1 MSSEQ
6 KEEIE
11 QASRNQWSI
20 RDQLCLASCVL
31 KLDEQDWNSISQK
44 IKSFVDKANL
54 KSSSCYSHEACE
66 HQYNDLLQSIN
77 SKIKKKK
84 NYGESAS
91 DFIVRKLSQDRIAEL
106 AKILLSLK
114 EEYYFL
120 KSEINTLQN
129 ENISHEKLRKNWKA
143 IQTSKDESTKSKF
156 PNLTCEKEHCHHL
169 TETNEISCGCKSLN
183 LSNKDPTSELT
194 NSFCSDVKTSQINES
209 TTTNINES
217 LNDDLANISNLNDE
231 KNADNSPQ
239 IVSIPEQ
246 PTSNKSESIK
256 LHTIPLTKEDNQ
268 IQIEEQIQTPVSNAI
283 NSEKIKDDLSE
294 IIDDI
299 EELIHEEIATV
310 PQIAKNSTNL
320 TNNSSKCSIPS
331 LKIEIENSND
341 SLSHSDSAVSEMA
354 IEDIDSSS
362 PNIAEIIGTSIQ
374 TTKSNLISMPIDAC
388 DKTKETDCSETS
400 TETSNKN
407 DGFTSMEKCLDTECI
422 SLPPEKSCN
431 EKEKEEDPNIKATN
445 ENISTKFETHNLI
458 ANDGKKLVES
468 ETSSKFQQEKINTEK
483 VEVKSPIK
491 IYDEHTKL
499 SITTTSSSAVTASSS
514 ETTLADTISSNLIS
528 NEIIAEKSLN
538 DFKSP
543 SKDCHSTENKDLSHT
558 IKTQVMQPIIV
569 QTKPSAEICEKRS
582 RENSTD
588 SSISNSNKNKKSLL
602 VKDSESFSNYK
613 SPNKYE
619 INIFQEQKS
628 SKNFDS
634 EKNEQNNSKDISEE
648 IEEEPIMSKYSGTK
662 AMKTYSK
669 KQNTI
674 LENETENENSGE
686 TPDYRAWKK
695 SILLVYNRLATHK
708 YASLFLRPIT
718 DDQAP
723 GYHSIIYRP
732 MDLHTLKKNIDNGS
746 IRCTTH
752 FQRDVMLM
760 FQNAI
765 MFNKQNTSVHK
776 MSLEMQEECLQH
788 MQILLQATED
798 APFRRETRT
807 ATITNDGIDNN
818 LKRKWPFTPTW
829 TADFENS
836 RSKKSKKLE
845 YE

>member
-6 KEEIE
+6 KTEEIE
-11 QASRNQWSI
+11 EVSRNQWSI

-54 KSSSCYSHEACE
+54 KPSSCYSHEACE

-84 NYGESAS
+84 NYEESVS
-91 DFIVRKLSQDRIAEL
+91 SFIVRKLSRDRIAEL

-156 PNLTCEKEHCHHL
+156 PNSTCEKEHCHHL

-183 LSNKDPTSELT
+183 SSNKDPASELT
-194 NSFCSDVKTSQINES
+194 NSFCSDVKTSLINVS
-209 TTTNINES
+209 ATKNVNES
-217 LNDDLANISNLNDE
+217 LNDDLADISNLNNE

-239 IVSIPEQ
+239 MVSIPEQ
-246 PTSNKSESIK
+246 ATPNKSESMK

-283 NSEKIKDDLSE
+283 NTEKIKDDLSE
-294 IIDDI
+294 IIEDI

-310 PQIAKNSTNL
+310 PQIDKNSTNL

-374 TTKSNLISMPIDAC
+374 TTKSNLISKPVDAC
-388 DKTKETDCSETS
+388 DKIKETDFSENS

-407 DGFTSMEKCLDTECI
+407 DGFILMEKCLDTECI
-422 SLPPEKSCN
+422 SLPPEKSCT
-431 EKEKEEDPNIKATN
+431 EKQKEEDRNIKATN
-445 ENISTKFETHNLI
+445 ENISNFETHNLI
-458 ANDGKKLVES
+458 ANDGNKLVVS
-468 ETSSKFQQEKINTEK
+468 ETSSKFQQEKINTENVEIKSLIK
-483 VEVKSPIK
+483 V
-491 IYDEHTKL
+491 YDEHTKL
-499 SITTTSSSAVTASSS
+499 SIITSSSAVTASSS
-514 ETTLADTISSNLIS
+514 ETTLANTISSNLIS

-538 DFKSP
+538 NFKSP
-543 SKDCHSTENKDLSHT
+543 SKDGHSTENKDLSHT

-588 SSISNSNKNKKSLL
+588 SK
-602 VKDSESFSNYK
+602 
-613 SPNKYE
+613 
-619 INIFQEQKS
+619 QKS
-628 SKNFDS
+628 SKNLDS
-634 EKNEQNNSKDISEE
+634 EKSEQNNSKDISEE

-788 MQILLQATED
+788 MQILLQATEE
-798 APFRRETRT
+798 ATFRRETRT